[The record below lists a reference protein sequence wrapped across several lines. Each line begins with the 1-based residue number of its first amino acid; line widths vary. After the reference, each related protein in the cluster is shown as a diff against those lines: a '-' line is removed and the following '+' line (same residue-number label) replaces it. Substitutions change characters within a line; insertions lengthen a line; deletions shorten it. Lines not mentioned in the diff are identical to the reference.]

1 MIIHKFKNGNVTLKA
16 EPDDYDREDML
27 VHVLWALEDK
37 DFSLFGDEYCLG
49 NAIGMATDCYDYHND
64 RLLMVPDAKVE
75 GLKAGKTVR
84 LYSRHLTEDDFETRH
99 RLIAAGRL

>member
-16 EPDDYDREDML
+16 EPNDYDREDML
-27 VHVLWALEDK
+27 MHVLWALEDK

-49 NAIGMATDCYDYHND
+49 NAIGMAVDCYDHYND
-64 RLLMVPDAKVE
+64 RLLMVPYTTVE
-75 GLKAGKTVR
+75 ELKAGKTVR
-84 LYSRHLTEDDFETRH
+84 FYSRPLTEDDFETRR